1 MLKRNLMILLILYIN
16 VLNIIILIGNNIII
30 ITIII
35 IITTTIIIT
44 ITIRYQF
51 ILASSA
57 MPDYTWD
64 ILKYKFAY
72 KIINTKISSTNDTA
86 STFFMIFG
94 GSSVTAGHDNYFNQ
108 SYPLVFERRMKP
120 IFDGINIINTIILI
134 ILIILSIRS
143 KVYRS

>member
-30 ITIII
+30 
-35 IITTTIIIT
+35 TIIIT
-44 ITIRYQF
+44 ITNSIITNTIRYQF

-120 IFDGINIINTIILI
+120 IFDGINIINTIIITLI